1 MRLFL
6 AAAAL
11 AAAALAVAAP
21 ASAQIVPPADA
32 LPLSQIVAQ
41 VEAMDEVA
49 TILEVDWDDDGYWDV
64 EFVDAS
70 NRSGKLRIDPVSGE
84 ELPRRRR

>member
-1 MRLFL
+1 MRLF
-6 AAAAL
+6 L

-21 ASAQIVPPADA
+21 ASAQMLPPEGAI
-32 LPLSQIVAQ
+32 PLSQIVAQ

-64 EFVDAS
+64 EFVDATS
-70 NRSGKLRIDPVSGE
+70 RSGKLRIDPVTGE

>member
-1 MRLFL
+1 MRP
-6 AAAAL
+6 APAVVI
-11 AAAALAVAAP
+11 AAALAVAAP
-21 ASAQIVPPADA
+21 ASAQMLPPQDA
-32 LPLSQIVAQ
+32 LPLSRIVAT

-49 TILEVDWDDDGYWDV
+49 TVLEVDWDDDGYWDV

-70 NRSGKLRIDPVSGE
+70 NRSGKLRIDPVTGE

>member
-1 MRLFL
+1 MRTALV

-11 AAAALAVAAP
+11 AAAAP
-21 ASAQIVPPADA
+21 AGAQMLPPQDA
-32 LPLSQIVAQ
+32 RPLSEIVAS

-49 TILEVDWDDDGYWDV
+49 TVLEIDWDDDGYWDV
-64 EFVDAS
+64 EFVDPD
-70 NRSGKLRIDPVSGE
+70 NRSGKLRIDAVTGE